1 MNILRRLIIIVV
13 AGVTIWQ
20 FSDSFS
26 LNVKILTG
34 FDAAWH
40 TILDALSGMV
50 GTVCAVIAIIL
61 AVLNKHLLTAAIIAG
76 LAIVF
81 CYLPPVIF
89 LFGILIYG
97 F

>member
-1 MNILRRLIIIVV
+1 
-13 AGVTIWQ
+13 
-20 FSDSFS
+20 
-26 LNVKILTG
+26 
-34 FDAAWH
+34 
-40 TILDALSGMV
+40 
-50 GTVCAVIAIIL
+50 VCAVIAIIL